1 MIPPTEQKKSRDSG
15 SRYLLAEERVSSYAP
30 LPNYSVG
37 QAALVGCFVGSMA
50 LIAVGATAGLD
61 VPTFISVATVGTSTV
76 APAAYYFHLQNRHNE
91 AIRREMAV
99 LEETVLY

>member
-1 MIPPTEQKKSRDSG
+1 ML
-15 SRYLLAEERVSSYAP
+15 RYPITQSAKAPWLGVS
-30 LPNYSVG
+30 
-37 QAALVGCFVGSMA
+37 LV
-50 LIAVGATAGLD
+50 IAVGATAGLD

-76 APAAYYFHLQNRHNE
+76 APAAYYFHLQNSHNE

>member
-1 MIPPTEQKKSRDSG
+1 MISQAEQKTRHSG

-50 LIAVGATAGLD
+50 LIAVGAMAGLD

-76 APAAYYFHLQNRHNE
+76 APAAYYFHLQNSHNE

-99 LEETVLY
+99 LEETVL